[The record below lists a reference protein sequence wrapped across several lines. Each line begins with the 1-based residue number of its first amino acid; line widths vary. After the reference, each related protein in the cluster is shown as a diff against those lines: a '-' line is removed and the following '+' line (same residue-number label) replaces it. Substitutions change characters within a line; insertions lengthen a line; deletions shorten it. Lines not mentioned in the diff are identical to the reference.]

1 MNRII
6 FLLLLVSPLFFSGCS
21 KDGGVN
27 IFSIQDDIRLGQ
39 QTKAEIAAHPG
50 EFPILSEAANPA
62 AYNYIRAIRDEILAT
77 GKLNYKDEF
86 AWEVYIIKKDDVQNA
101 FCAPGGYIYVYTG
114 LIKYLES
121 KSALA
126 GVMGHEM
133 AHADERHTTEQLT
146 KQYGVQT
153 LLGILVGE
161 NQNLLTEIATGLV
174 SLRFSRGNEAE
185 ADESSVI
192 YLCGTKYEASGAAD
206 FFQKIIDQGGTNIP
220 EFLST
225 HPNPDNRVQNIHQ
238 HAQELGCHT
247 SIDYDEDITGYNQF
261 KNSL

>member
-1 MNRII
+1 MKKALL
-6 FLLLLVSPLFFSGCS
+6 FLCLSTPLLFSGCS

-27 IFSIQDDIRLGQ
+27 IFSVQDDIKLGQ

-50 EFPILSEAANPA
+50 EFPILSENGNQA
-62 AYNYIRAIRDEILAT
+62 AYSYIRTIRDEILAS

-153 LLGILVGE
+153 LLSVLVGD
-161 NQNLLTEIATGLV
+161 NQNILTQIATGLV
-174 SLRFSRGNEAE
+174 SLRFSRGNESE
-185 ADESSVI
+185 ADENSVI

-206 FFQKIIDQGGTNIP
+206 FFQKIIDQGGSNVP

-225 HPNPDNRVQNIHQ
+225 HPSPDNRVENIHA
-238 HAQELGCHT
+238 HAQELACST
-247 SIDYDEDITGYNQF
+247 SITQQENITSYNQF